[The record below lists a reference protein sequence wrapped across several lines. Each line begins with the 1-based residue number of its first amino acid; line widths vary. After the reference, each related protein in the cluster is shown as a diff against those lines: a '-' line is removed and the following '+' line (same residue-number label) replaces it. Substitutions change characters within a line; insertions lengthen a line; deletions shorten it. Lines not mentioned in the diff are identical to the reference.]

1 MDKVVT
7 VDSTSDDRT
16 VNNVMRHAYRVLSDE
31 EKATMQKIKDDGLAF
46 DALSDEHALKLLH
59 QIFEDRF
66 GECDDAS
73 EAMSEAT
80 KNNFSALGIAVDD

>member
-1 MDKVVT
+1 MTDEQI
-7 VDSTSDDRT
+7 
-16 VNNVMRHAYRVLSDE
+16 LSP
-31 EKATMQKIKDDGLAF
+31 F
-46 DALSDEHALKLLH
+46 DALSDEHALKLIH

-80 KNNFSALGIAVDD
+80 KNACFWIVQTNGYRDDLATDEMMSRVFGKPVKWWRDAA